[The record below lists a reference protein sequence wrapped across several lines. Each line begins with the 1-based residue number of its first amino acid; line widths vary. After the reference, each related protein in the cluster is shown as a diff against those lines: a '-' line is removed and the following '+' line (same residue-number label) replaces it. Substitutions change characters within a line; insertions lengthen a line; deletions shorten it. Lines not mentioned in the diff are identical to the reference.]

1 MSSGTGQFTRVACG
15 VLVGIVLVMVGNLH
29 GQKLVT
35 PGYLFNS
42 DPTCRELNGK
52 FYLFTTQ
59 DPFTIQAE
67 RTNTFFKGMFAFHA
81 LSTTDFDHW
90 TDHGSILTSRDVTW
104 DAGSALWDGD
114 AGIPANGQFYSYAPY
129 RINSASEQNY
139 GIFDIGVLT
148 ADNPLGPYKDA
159 LGGPMT
165 IPDGHPLEGLSPWV
179 VYDDHVPYLLWGAG
193 DTSKN
198 WVKMARLAPDMT
210 HLAESPRD
218 IVVPKEDA
226 CGRLDYFE
234 SPIIF
239 EIGKKWYFTYVALKD
254 DKGPG
259 CEPGGSYID
268 YTVADSMFGPFNG
281 PIHHLIYPA
290 GDGNDS
296 IQQGVCSYKGKLFIA
311 YHIPYDNG
319 QLPGM
324 KIPAESTDATQD
336 HHRQVAVTALT
347 VLPDGTLQ
355 PIYPSRDQGVGTPG
369 VSILT
374 LDAFAPRREAIE
386 FYARM
391 NAWDEAGVNGEYQMM
406 MGDGGYLQYNNVDF
420 GDGAKSFH
428 VELSSD
434 NPTMRNGALEIHLD
448 NPAGK
453 LVGNIMV
460 ESTGGRMNYRTL
472 TTDVKSEARG
482 IHNLCLVARGNA
494 APTEQRLFNITS
506 FGFTRNESL
515 QNLAGKLGLTMGAGA
530 SDPEQLKDPEYAAI
544 ASSQYGALEPGNS
557 MKMYALEPSEG
568 QYSFSSADTVASF
581 AQDHGLHVT
590 ASAPIWDGKATDY
603 GTGNPQ
609 WLMQGHYSATQL
621 QSILENYI
629 GTIMQHDHNKY
640 PGVVNRWTIVSEATH
655 LCGVFCQ
662 GLGKDASGFPA
673 YIALAYRYARK
684 ADPTVQLCYDDW
696 GGEGS
701 GSTSDAVYHLVSYLK
716 SQGLIDCVGL
726 EGQWEGEAL
735 GHLPRT
741 VDIVANI
748 NRLGALGLDVYFS
761 QVEIGLHTSNRTTA
775 NNPSDLTTQAKE
787 YATLLQA
794 CLSTHACT
802 GFFTWGITDRYAF
815 CWKPGYCVPLL
826 FDTTY
831 NPKPAFY
838 ALQTVL
844 SHVVPGRTQGVVV
857 H

>member
-1 MSSGTGQFTRVACG
+1 MSSGMGKLPRVVCG
-15 VLVGIVLVMVGNLH
+15 GLVGIVLVMAGNLH
-29 GQKLVT
+29 AQKLVT

-42 DPTCRELNGK
+42 DPTCRELNGN

-59 DPFTIQAE
+59 DPFTVQAE
-67 RTNTFFKGMFAFHA
+67 RKNTYYKGMFAFHA

-90 TDHGSILTSRDVTW
+90 TDHGSILTTRDVTW
-104 DAGSALWDGD
+104 NTGNALWDGD

-129 RINSASEQNY
+129 RINSASEENH
-139 GIFDIGVLT
+139 GIFAICVLA

-165 IPDGHPLEGLSPWV
+165 IPDGRGLEGLSPWV
-179 VYDDHVPYLLWGAG
+179 VYNDDHVPYLFWGAG

-198 WVKMARLAPDMT
+198 WVKMARLAPDMI

-218 IVVPKEDA
+218 VVVPKKDA

-234 SPIIF
+234 SPVLF
-239 EIGKKWYFTYVALKD
+239 EIGKKWYFTYVAYKE

-259 CEPGGSYID
+259 CEPKGSYID

-290 GDGNDS
+290 ADGDES

-311 YHIPYDNG
+311 YHVPYDNG
-319 QLPGM
+319 QFPGT
-324 KIPAESTDATQD
+324 ED

-347 VLPDGTLQ
+347 VLPDGTIQ

-369 VSILT
+369 VSVLT

-386 FYARM
+386 FQVRM
-391 NAWDEAGVNGEYQMM
+391 NAWDEVGLKGEHQMM

-420 GDGAKSFH
+420 GEGAKGFH
-428 VELSSD
+428 VEISSD
-434 NPTMRNGALEIHLD
+434 NPTMRNGALEIHID

-453 LVGNIMV
+453 LVGKIMV
-460 ESTGGRMNYRTL
+460 ESTGGRVNYRTL
-472 TTDVKSEARG
+472 RTDVTSEARG
-482 IHNLCLVARGNA
+482 IHNLCLVARGSA
-494 APTEQRLFNITS
+494 APTEQRLFNVTS

-515 QNLAGKLGLTMGAGA
+515 QSLASKLGLTMGAGA
-530 SDPEQLKDPEYAAI
+530 SDPEQLNDPKYAAI
-544 ASSQYGALEPGNS
+544 ASAQYGALEPGNS

-621 QSILENYI
+621 KGILENYI
-629 GTIMQHDHNKY
+629 ETIMQHDHNKY

-662 GLGKDASGFPA
+662 GLGKDASGYPA
-673 YIALAYRYARK
+673 YVALAYRYARK

-701 GSTSDAVYHLVSYLK
+701 ASASDAVYHLVSYLK
-716 SQGLIDCVGL
+716 SEGLIDCVGL
-726 EGQWEGEAL
+726 EGQWEGETL
-735 GHLPRT
+735 GSLPR
-741 VDIVANI
+741 VPDIVANI

-761 QVEIGLHTSNRTTA
+761 QVEIGLPTSNHTTA
-775 NNPSDLTTQAKE
+775 NHPSDLTTQANE

-794 CLSTHACT
+794 CLSTPACT
-802 GFFTWGITDRYAF
+802 GFFTWGITDKYAF
-815 CWKPGYCVPLL
+815 CWKAGYCVPLP
-826 FDTTY
+826 FDTNY
-831 NPKPAFY
+831 DPKLTFY
-838 ALQTVL
+838 ALQTTL
-844 SHVVPGRTQGVVV
+844 AHALPTSGRMNAGRGR
-857 H
+857 